1 MMQEIPDVG
10 NTSGIN
16 SRNMHEQML
25 NIKTIK
31 LHLSMC
37 HNKFRIHQF
46 HISLL
51 TDDKPDKRFHYFV
64 NVVLL

>member
-31 LHLSMC
+31 LYLSMC
-37 HNKFRIHQF
+37 HNKFI
-46 HISLL
+46 
-51 TDDKPDKRFHYFV
+51 FHYYQMI
-64 NVVLL
+64 NQIQDSIILLMLYCYNYPQ